1 MYHILHNIKLLFSNN
16 FLMIILA
23 IWYGNSKGG
32 KYLLEKNRRG
42 LVFHLQCISSRGPA
56 GFTATESLMNT
67 FGMRGSSQPAL
78 SAIYIRKGE
87 DNKKMQENIA
97 SEY

>member
-1 MYHILHNIKLLFSNN
+1 
-16 FLMIILA
+16 
-23 IWYGNSKGG
+23 
-32 KYLLEKNRRG
+32 
-42 LVFHLQCISSRGPA
+42 
-56 GFTATESLMNT
+56 MNT

-78 SAIYIRKGE
+78 SAIYIRNGG